1 MVLSKNKKK
10 QWFAIIFGGNR
21 VIFFFSQGYKC
32 SNKVFCQPLIAA
44 HSSVCVR
51 RLSPSPQT
59 PPGRCCWP
67 TSSRSRPAL
76 PSAASSRRAPTSS
89 ACVPSTTSAEASS
102 AKRRIGGCLAR
113 RRAALLRLHI
123 TKRTKSVE
131 LSVCEQL
138 CVVFLA
144 AVEQT
149 VLPPPPPP
157 PLHPS

>member
-1 MVLSKNKKK
+1 MTVFPTSCGVIKKIK
-10 QWFAIIFGGNR
+10 TQWFAIIFGGNK
-21 VIFFFSQGYKC
+21 VIYFFFLRDINALTRSFASRLLLLTALC
-32 SNKVFCQPLIAA
+32 
-44 HSSVCVR
+44 

-67 TSSRSRPAL
+67 TSSRSQPAL

-102 AKRRIGGCLAR
+102 AKRRTGGCLAR
-113 RRAALLRLHI
+113 RRAALRRLI

-131 LSVCEQL
+131 VSVCEQL

-149 VLPPPPPP
+149 PPP
-157 PLHPS
+157 HPSS